1 MTTTNQK
8 NLEEIRTEAN
18 VILKVVDQFVKAGLL
33 EQAKEHLEKARL
45 IDPTNAYIYAF
56 QERIAFLK
64 EEAAKKNIAVSNRK
78 VMEDAAREKID
89 ADRRR
94 VEAERSMKVNE
105 EDLKKIDGWLQK
117 KAEDEKRQQ
126 EELANAASG
135 RPAPESSPAPKMQS
149 PVSPVPEPAPASK
162 ILSPVSSPLEPAPK
176 NQTPAAPAH
185 EPLPAP
191 KNQTPAAPAHGPS
204 PVIKNQTPA
213 APVHEPLPAP
223 KIPCPVTPVQ
233 KPVPAPKNPDPVAS
247 APGTVPKNPRPAPPV
262 PSHLQR
268 IAEKFPEQSSVSASL
283 PSSEQSAKQ
292 ADDAH
297 DMYKRVLLLAWAD
310 GAISPEEESQL
321 RDLRTTLRITA
332 AEHTKIELEAKEES
346 YTHAFTLVWTS
357 GMSSKER
364 SAVINELRHKYQ
376 ISSEIHS
383 RIESKI
389 LTEFGQR
396 EYKPTLYVID
406 DDENVLAMIIRILEG
421 GGFAVKAFN
430 TSDEALNELKHDL
443 PDLIV
448 SDINLETST
457 IGGFSFY
464 ENIRQLQHLSHVPF
478 IFLSGMTDE
487 GMVRYGKG
495 LGADDYITKPFS
507 GDMLLDTIK
516 GKLKRY
522 KQMKTQTA

>member
-1 MTTTNQK
+1 M
-8 NLEEIRTEAN
+8 
-18 VILKVVDQFVKAGLL
+18 
-33 EQAKEHLEKARL
+33 
-45 IDPTNAYIYAF
+45 
-56 QERIAFLK
+56 
-64 EEAAKKNIAVSNRK
+64 
-78 VMEDAAREKID
+78 
-89 ADRRR
+89 
-94 VEAERSMKVNE
+94 
-105 EDLKKIDGWLQK
+105 
-117 KAEDEKRQQ
+117 
-126 EELANAASG
+126 
-135 RPAPESSPAPKMQS
+135 
-149 PVSPVPEPAPASK
+149 
-162 ILSPVSSPLEPAPK
+162 
-176 NQTPAAPAH
+176 
-185 EPLPAP
+185 
-191 KNQTPAAPAHGPS
+191 
-204 PVIKNQTPA
+204 
-213 APVHEPLPAP
+213 HEPLPAP